1 MLFRTFEQRYGAS
14 GARQRARRVV
24 AISWAVLLTVTLIT
38 GLMLA
43 RYGGTETLL
52 PVLVRIVPLLLL
64 GIVLRTERR
73 RGYGWLA
80 FVSVL
85 YIIQGA
91 AMLQLPGLW
100 WLGLIE
106 ALSALTLLLSAGSY
120 AFYIRRWQR
129 ADEAS
134 NLQ

>member
-1 MLFRTFEQRYGAS
+1 MLFRTFEQRYGAT

-24 AISWAVLLTVTLIT
+24 VISWITLMAVTLIT
-38 GLMLA
+38 GLILA
-43 RYGGTETLL
+43 QRGGTETLL
-52 PVLVRIVPLLLL
+52 PVLVRIIPLALL

-91 AMLQLPGLW
+91 VMLQLPGLW
-100 WLGLIE
+100 WLGLVE

-120 AFYIRRWQR
+120 ALYIHRWQR
-129 ADEAS
+129 ND
-134 NLQ
+134 NTPGTG

>member
-1 MLFRTFEQRYGAS
+1 MLFRTFEQRYGAT

-24 AISWAVLLTVTLIT
+24 TVSWGVLLAVTLVT
-38 GLMLA
+38 GLILSQ
-43 RYGGTETLL
+43 RGGTESLL
-52 PVLVRIVPLLLL
+52 PVLVRVIPLALL
-64 GIVLRTERR
+64 GVVLRTERR

-100 WLGLIE
+100 WLGLVE

-120 AFYIRRWQR
+120 AFHIHRWQR
-129 ADEAS
+129 ND
-134 NLQ
+134 NIPGTD

>member
-1 MLFRTFEQRYGAS
+1 MLFRTFEQRYGAT
-14 GARQRARRVV
+14 GARQKARRVV
-24 AISWAVLLTVTLIT
+24 AVSWAILTIITLMT

-43 RYGGTETLL
+43 QRGGADSLL
-52 PVLVRIVPLLLL
+52 PVLVRIIPLVLL
-64 GIVLRTERR
+64 GVVLRTERR

-91 AMLQLPGLW
+91 ALLQLPGVW

-106 ALSALTLLLSAGSY
+106 ALAALTLLLSAGSY

-129 ADEAS
+129 DDNAPGGE
-134 NLQ
+134 